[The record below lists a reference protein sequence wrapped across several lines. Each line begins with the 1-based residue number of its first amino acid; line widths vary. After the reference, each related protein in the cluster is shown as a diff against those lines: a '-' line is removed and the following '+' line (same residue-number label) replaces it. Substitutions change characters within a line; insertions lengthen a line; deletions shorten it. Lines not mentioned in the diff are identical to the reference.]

1 VIAGPFLF
9 IFLQRR
15 GDVSQA
21 SAGARAPFLALSPA
35 MTIAGAC
42 RLFSVT
48 LVLGAAA
55 CRPSSGSEA
64 PAGSTSEVNLSAVV
78 WLQTAAEFEALALQA
93 FAQATAALDQ
103 ALVEPSWVAAPEQT
117 SAPEGAPPAVILD
130 VDETVLDNSPYQGWL
145 LRSGERF
152 APTSWGA
159 WVEAAAAEAVPG
171 ALAFTKA
178 AAARG
183 VTVFY
188 VSNRDVSGEAAT
200 RQNLARLGFP
210 LAEEVDVVLLKGERE
225 DWGSA
230 KGTRR
235 AEVASRYRIVMLV
248 GDNLGDFTDEYKG
261 DVAARAKVIEAT
273 APWWGSRWIMIP
285 NPMYGSWESALG
297 EGEPAATLRSGL
309 KAWRGPE

>member
-1 VIAGPFLF
+1 
-9 IFLQRR
+9 
-15 GDVSQA
+15 
-21 SAGARAPFLALSPA
+21 

>member
-1 VIAGPFLF
+1 
-9 IFLQRR
+9 
-15 GDVSQA
+15 
-21 SAGARAPFLALSPA
+21 
-35 MTIAGAC
+35 M
-42 RLFSVT
+42 T
-48 LVLGAAA
+48 LVLAAAA

-64 PAGSTSEVNLSAVV
+64 PAGSTREVNLSAVV

-152 APTSWGA
+152 APASWGA

-273 APWWGSRWIMIP
+273 APWWGRRWIMIP

-297 EGEPAATLRSGL
+297 EGEPATTLRSGL